1 MKVFGG
7 VCACIFG
14 FLVLQ
19 PVWADASTVVIKG
32 DSGIEITEAD
42 IREELLLATPDVR
55 ENILGRPDYLTQIAM
70 SLYSRRYLA
79 AEALAL
85 GLDRNPETEA
95 NLKRNRDKILA
106 EAATIRRDGA
116 APDAAQVE
124 QLARAQYRAE
134 PEKYQVA
141 EKVRAAHVLIA
152 KGKPGAKKTAEDVH
166 AQLLAGESFEKIVEA
181 YSDDAGSKARAGD
194 LGWFERGKMVKPF
207 EEAAFA
213 LTKTDEYS
221 GVVET
226 EFGYHVIKLYGKL
239 KSTLKPFDEVKDQIA
254 KTIVAGL
261 ARQRRAET
269 SDAVMRSARVNQ
281 EAIQQLVTKSVTTP

>member
-1 MKVFGG
+1 MKVFGR

-14 FLVLQ
+14 FLVSQ
-19 PVWADASTVVIKG
+19 PVWADASNVLIKG
-32 DSGIEITEAD
+32 DTGVEITEAD

-116 APDAAQVE
+116 APEAAQVE

-152 KGKPGAKKTAEDVH
+152 KDKPDAKKTAEDVH
-166 AQLLAGESFEKIVEA
+166 ARLLAGESFEKIVET
-181 YSDDAGSKARAGD
+181 YSDDSGSKARAGD

-239 KSTLKPFDEVKDQIA
+239 KSALKPFDEVKDQIA
-254 KTIVAGL
+254 KAIVAGL

-269 SDAVMRSARVNQ
+269 SDAVMRSARVND
-281 EAIQQLVTKSVTTP
+281 EAIRQLVTKPLPKP